1 MTRTLGLPST
11 CTDPQ
16 LHESEILCAGMPLIL
31 TLGLPVA
38 KGFGPCQAQDPLSPI
53 LAALGIIAS

>member
-1 MTRTLGLPST
+1 MTRTFGLPST
-11 CTDPQ
+11 CAAPQ

-38 KGFGPCQAQDPLSPI
+38 KEFGPCTAQAPISPI
-53 LAALGIIAS
+53 LAALGIFAS

>member
-1 MTRTLGLPST
+1 MTRTFGLPSA
-11 CTDPQ
+11 CAAPQ

-38 KGFGPCQAQDPLSPI
+38 KGFGPHKAQAPISPI
-53 LAALGIIAS
+53 LAALGIVAS